1 MKKKM
6 RFAILSIAAFV
17 FAIHSASA
25 LTEYRYDD
33 WYAGEG
39 YGTKTKVDE
48 NITNLKGELNVEKG
62 MYQAPFS
69 KAAKDVKLA
78 DGITEEVYVG
88 VDFDTIANGEFYDVS
103 LALKKTDANGG
114 EQYVS
119 EAVVSSQR
127 SGDKVQVTA
136 GWAPNFKA
144 YISKKGV
151 YTYQWKMW
159 IEGTGNTKKT
169 YVQFTLLQGEDEIAT
184 TGKIDF
190 DTLTTS
196 DTLNPIADQGD
207 VSVKYLW
214 FCSLNI
220 AKGLNVYTE
229 LPKVKLTFVSP
240 FEDGEES
247 SLDVYKYTSL
257 TPEEAEKL
265 ETEFKKIVKEEGYNF
280 EGFYTDKEFTAK
292 FDFTKS
298 FEKDTTVY
306 IKLTKIDGDK
316 TAGGDSKGETT
327 PTETKPEKNPTTS
340 DINLAL
346 IIGAIVVSAAGIVVT
361 SKKIS
366 SKVTR

>member
-6 RFAILSIAAFV
+6 RFAILSIAVFV

-25 LTEYRYDD
+25 LTEYKYDD

-48 NITNLKGELNVEKG
+48 NITNLKGEYSEESG
-62 MYQAPFS
+62 EYQAPFS

-119 EAVVSSQR
+119 EAVIASQR
-127 SGDKVQVTA
+127 VGDKVQVTA
-136 GWAPNFKA
+136 GWAPDFKA

-159 IEGTGNTKKT
+159 IEGTGNAKKT
-169 YVQFTLLQGEDEIAT
+169 YVQFTLLQGENEIAT
-184 TGKIDF
+184 TGKVDF
-190 DTLTTS
+190 DTLTTA

-207 VSVKYLW
+207 VTVKYLW

-220 AKGLNVYTE
+220 ARGLNVYTE
-229 LPKVKLTFVSP
+229 LPTVKLTLVSP
-240 FEDGEES
+240 LADEEDEVLE
-247 SLDVYKYTSL
+247 VYKYTSL
-257 TPEEAEKL
+257 TPEEAEEL
-265 ETEFKKIVKEEGYNF
+265 EAELKKIAKEEGYNF
-280 EGFYTDKEFTAK
+280 EGFYTDKEFTIK

-298 FEKDTTVY
+298 FEENVSIYT
-306 IKLTKIDGDK
+306 KLTKIEEDK
-316 TAGGDSKGETT
+316 PADDSKGNTT
-327 PTETKPEKNPTTS
+327 PTETKPEKNPGTS

-346 IIGAIVVSAAGIVVT
+346 IISAIVVSAVGVVIT

-366 SKVTR
+366 AKVTR